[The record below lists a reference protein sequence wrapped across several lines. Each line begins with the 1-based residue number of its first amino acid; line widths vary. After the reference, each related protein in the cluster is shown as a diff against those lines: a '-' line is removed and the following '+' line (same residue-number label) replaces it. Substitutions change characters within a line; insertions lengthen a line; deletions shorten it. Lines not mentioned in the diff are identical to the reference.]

1 MHRFSALAFMLV
13 AFLAGL
19 SCRKQQSNK
28 TGGVTDS
35 TATATAAAPAPVA
48 ETPETASTRTEF
60 GFDQRQDFVRSIR
73 QQLAGIDQ
81 QIKDLS
87 AQAKSRGGAVSDR
100 ALTRIRAARQAVDR
114 SLSRANSAT
123 AANWDQLKQGVN
135 QSVDNLS
142 ESIEAAQPK

>member
-1 MHRFSALAFMLV
+1 MRRFSAPAFMLV
-13 AFLAGL
+13 ALLAGL

-28 TGGVTDS
+28 AGGAADS
-35 TATATAAAPAPVA
+35 SATATAAVPAPVA
-48 ETPETASTRTEF
+48 ETPETASTPTQF

-100 ALTRIRAARQAVDR
+100 ALARIRIERQAVDR
-114 SLSRANSAT
+114 SLTRATSAT
-123 AANWDQLKQGVN
+123 AANWDQLKQGVTK
-135 QSVDNLS
+135 SVDNLS

>member
-1 MHRFSALAFMLV
+1 MPRFSAPALMLV
-13 AFLAGL
+13 ALLAGL
-19 SCRKQQSNK
+19 SCRKQRSNE
-28 TGGVTDS
+28 TAGVTDS
-35 TATATAAAPAPVA
+35 AGSPSPATAAPVA
-48 ETPETASTRTEF
+48 ETPETTSSRTEF
-60 GFDQRQDFVRSIR
+60 GFDQRQDFVQSIR

-100 ALTRIRAARQAVDR
+100 ALTNIRAGRRAVDR
-114 SLSRANSAT
+114 SLTRANAAT

-135 QSVDNLS
+135 HAVESLS

>member
-1 MHRFSALAFMLV
+1 MHRFSAPAFMMV

-19 SCRKQQSNK
+19 SCRKQQSK
-28 TGGVTDS
+28 ETGGVTDS
-35 TATATAAAPAPVA
+35 AGTPPAATAPVT
-48 ETPETASTRTEF
+48 ETPETTSTRTEF
-60 GFDQRQDFVRSIR
+60 GFDQRQNFVQSIR

-100 ALTRIRAARQAVDR
+100 ALARIRTQRQAVDR
-114 SLSRANSAT
+114 SLTRANSAT
-123 AANWDQLKQGVN
+123 AANWDQLKQGVT
-135 QSVDNLS
+135 QAVDNLS